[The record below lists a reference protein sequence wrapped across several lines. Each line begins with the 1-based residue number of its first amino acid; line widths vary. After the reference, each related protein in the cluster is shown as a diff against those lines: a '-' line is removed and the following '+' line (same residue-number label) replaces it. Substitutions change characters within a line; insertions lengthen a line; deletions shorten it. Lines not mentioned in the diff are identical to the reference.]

1 MFLVLV
7 EVFLGFEVVLLSLSL
22 SISNVAA
29 CFICRR
35 KDLIIMFDRFC
46 SLQNAK
52 AKTESTSAE
61 ENWSTA
67 STTAAYDI
75 LYLPIDFRQ
84 VN

>member
-1 MFLVLV
+1 ML
-7 EVFLGFEVVLLSLSL
+7 
-22 SISNVAA
+22 
-29 CFICRR
+29 
-35 KDLIIMFDRFC
+35 DRFC

-84 VN
+84 VNSLIN